1 MFETFWKQYPRKI
14 AKRMAAKEWAKL
26 TPAEQ
31 VKALAVMPLQARAWQ
46 GQDMQFIP
54 HARTWLHQGRF
65 DDEFTVEPT
74 PDDKWLE
81 ALYGHKPSS
90 TNPFRPDADYLDT
103 SPAQIEMARR
113 KPAGSS

>member
-31 VKALAVMPLQARAWQ
+31 AKALAVMPLQVRAWK
-46 GQDMQFIP
+46 GQDKQFIP

-65 DDEFTVEPT
+65 DDEFEVEAT
-74 PDDKWLE
+74 ATDKWLE
-81 ALYGHKPSS
+81 ALYGHESGRGLAV
-90 TNPFRPDADYLDT
+90 RPNAIDLDAKT
-103 SPAQIEMARR
+103 AAEKMAER
-113 KPAGSS
+113 

>member
-31 VKALAVMPLQARAWQ
+31 AKALAVMPLQVRAWK
-46 GQDMQFIP
+46 GQDKQFIP

-65 DDEFTVEPT
+65 DDEFEVAATPT
-74 PDDKWLE
+74 DKWLE
-81 ALYGHKPSS
+81 ALYGHGSGGG
-90 TNPFRPDADYLDT
+90 RPIRQDAIGVD
-103 SPAQIEMARR
+103 
-113 KPAGSS
+113 AGFAAEEVAPGRLAGGD